1 MVEHDDSRGPS
12 REEGERTL
20 QDCLQQSVCSG
31 FFLHVCVCVPISY
44 SFYFFLFSTHRDGSC
59 SLSPFL
65 VLSFSLS
72 LEPRPDIFNKR
83 FVPRRNNAHIPIYCV
98 HGAYMSALARDNAR
112 RRGECAFPR
121 GAAVVAREKTSFS
134 PGKPPQN
141 SSYRDVRISL

>member
-1 MVEHDDSRGPS
+1 MVEHDDSPAHPARKVNEHCKTACS
-12 REEGERTL
+12 RACAL
-20 QDCLQQSVCSG
+20 ASFCMC
-31 FFLHVCVCVPISY
+31 VCVCPSPPLSISF
-44 SFYFFLFSTHRDGSC
+44 SFPLTTMVHA
-59 SLSPFL
+59 LSPFL
-65 VLSFSLS
+65 VLFFSLS

-98 HGAYMSALARDNAR
+98 YGAYMSALARDNAR